1 MSLTPAG
8 QPPRKRLPTTDAPPT
23 GPGNGM
29 FIENCIRNRKG
40 YVGGVLRVLPERVGL
55 VGYFGDGFSDLFTWC
70 FGMFVGVS

>member
-1 MSLTPAG
+1 
-8 QPPRKRLPTTDAPPT
+8 
-23 GPGNGM
+23 M
-29 FIENCIRNRKG
+29 FIENCIRSRKG